1 MGTQEVSQRDVEVA
15 RRLGAPDY
23 VVRAL
28 ERGEWPSQNSMSY
41 VRSAEAAED
50 YLALRYGLRFEA
62 TRVIVDKSLF
72 VPGQSYATCRA
83 AEGPFEGEDVK
94 VSWWPRRSGD
104 KGWADDYLY
113 VSLHG
118 EWEARVR
125 SLAEPLVEGQP
136 EGTMVCSVGM
146 HDNTIPSDVRGTTLD
161 EVRADVDG
169 FVSVYISENSS
180 LTEEEL
186 SELHDRLVANLR
198 SSGMRID
205 VFTCKVTDPLDGQPF
220 TEDFVS
226 NSEGRTWERTSYVK
240 PGGE

>member
-1 MGTQEVSQRDVEVA
+1 
-15 RRLGAPDY
+15 
-23 VVRAL
+23 
-28 ERGEWPSQNSMSY
+28 
-41 VRSAEAAED
+41 
-50 YLALRYGLRFEA
+50 
-62 TRVIVDKSLF
+62 
-72 VPGQSYATCRA
+72 
-83 AEGPFEGEDVK
+83 
-94 VSWWPRRSGD
+94 RSGD
-104 KGWADDYLY
+104 KGWEDDYLY

-125 SLAEPLVEGQP
+125 SLAEPLMGGQP

-146 HDNTIPSDVRGTTLD
+146 HDNMIPSDVQGTTLD

-169 FVSVYISENSS
+169 FVSVFISADSPLS
-180 LTEEEL
+180 EEEL

-220 TEDFVS
+220 MEDFVS